1 MYVCKT
7 HSCLAA
13 EITVSRVTTKL
24 SLLVLCTPKGLFC
37 FPEAQQQQVKMCQ
50 PAILVDKIQDF
61 HLLTETN
68 IQEEHCVIFRWKYL
82 CCHQKGKLESFYMF
96 CFDLSTLSAPG
107 WAECWNKEPE
117 QPHAYARLLTSAA
130 AQGSSPRSGEFARL
144 HEMQLNSSVGNS
156 IFLPFAC
163 YTLSLQWKASPPLPA
178 LGKWA
183 ILPSAELQMTVWGRG
198 GVHACFKGDWKSLAP
213 PESQVV
219 ICHGG

>member
-68 IQEEHCVIFRWKYL
+68 IQEEHCVIFR
-82 CCHQKGKLESFYMF
+82 
-96 CFDLSTLSAPG
+96 
-107 WAECWNKEPE
+107 
-117 QPHAYARLLTSAA
+117 
-130 AQGSSPRSGEFARL
+130 
-144 HEMQLNSSVGNS
+144 
-156 IFLPFAC
+156 
-163 YTLSLQWKASPPLPA
+163 
-178 LGKWA
+178 
-183 ILPSAELQMTVWGRG
+183 
-198 GVHACFKGDWKSLAP
+198 
-213 PESQVV
+213 
-219 ICHGG
+219 